1 MRKVIWVGVVAAGLA
16 GCHRQ
21 VIVASPTPQP
31 GASQPTAA
39 PVSNQTGAADPAGAV
54 KAFLA
59 AARAQDLQALATV
72 WGTPQGPAR
81 DVIPRDELEK
91 REIFLLRCLAHD
103 SYQMISDAPAPDGR
117 RVYAVELKR
126 RDLTRTSNFYSVLGP
141 AGRWYVEKFDV
152 EPLQDFCSGG

>member
-1 MRKVIWVGVVAAGLA
+1 MRKVIWVGVVAALLA

-31 GASQPTAA
+31 GAPQPTTA
-39 PVSNQTGAADPAGAV
+39 PASNQTGAADATGAV
-54 KAFLA
+54 KSFLA
-59 AARAQDLQALATV
+59 AAKAQDLQALATV

-103 SYQMISDAPAPDGR
+103 SYDVISDAQAPDGR
-117 RVYAVELKR
+117 RVYAVALKR

-152 EPLQDFCSGG
+152 EPLQDFCTGT